1 MPTPDQQEMSE
12 AIAHAVQRAVE
23 AALAAVQEQ
32 KRKRGQQQKKKLTP
46 PSDVERQITKAAND
60 STAPRERHGFRGT
73 PPPADFSLA
82 DLRDDSLLTEYEV
95 AAFTRLSTNTL
106 AAWRKRK
113 RDQPIEWTTIGGG
126 RCIRYSVAAV
136 KQFLAS
142 GRRPRPGRPR
152 KKNAAPAAAQAAAP
166 SRKPRD
172 RRSKAARGSSR
183 RRADVA
189 ATTKPEAASVP

>member
-1 MPTPDQQEMSE
+1 MPTPDQQEMSK

-32 KRKRGQQQKKKLTP
+32 KRKRGQQRKKKPTP
-46 PSDVERQITKAAND
+46 PSDVERQIAKAAND

-82 DLRDDSLLTEYEV
+82 DLREDSLLTEYEV

-152 KKNAAPAAAQAAAP
+152 KKNAAPAAAAAAP

-172 RRSKAARGSSR
+172 RKPKSARRSSR
-183 RRADVA
+183 RRADNQ
-189 ATTKPEAASVP
+189 PEAASVP